1 MKITHSKTSKIM
13 TAISDIEI
21 YSIQRS
27 KMIGGRI
34 EFNMDKLDRYE
45 GYIAE
50 AKDIL
55 LNLANGSE

>member
-1 MKITHSKTSKIM
+1 MKHSKISKIM

-21 YSIQRS
+21 YSVQRS

-34 EFNMDKLDRYE
+34 EFDMDKLDRYD
-45 GYIAE
+45 GYITE

>member
-1 MKITHSKTSKIM
+1 MKHSKISKIM

-21 YSIQRS
+21 YSVQRS

-34 EFNMDKLDRYE
+34 EFDMNKLDRYD
-45 GYIAE
+45 GYITE
-50 AKDIL
+50 AKDTL